1 MRACLLALAL
11 VAGASMASAGEDR
24 VYEGDATARS
34 VRDYVARLLGQDWA
48 GDSRRYA
55 LVVGISDYGDDAGYR
70 DLPTADDAHRMRRF
84 LIEEAGFDHVH
95 VLTEEHATKARIEEL
110 MDGVFPRLVDG
121 NDRFLFY
128 WSGHG
133 DQRALA
139 GGGERGYLPLAGSKR
154 GQWWR
159 MIGMD
164 DIEDWDETL
173 RARQALYLL
182 DACFSGLAGVAAKS
196 RLRDLTL
203 EQLARPSRQLL
214 TAGTAE
220 EEAIAGDRWGGSL
233 FTTAVLDGLRGAADA
248 TTAYAPDGV
257 VSFSELVGYVK
268 LRVAD
273 EKERAGWRSAITPQ
287 PRDLRVNQGEFF
299 VVLPPEADPE
309 ADAGPASDAAPAGKG
324 AAALTAAEVEEIQAM
339 LAALGFDPGPV
350 DGIFGLRTRGAL
362 LRFQRERDLD
372 ETAEWDAATERAMLR
387 AWAGKAR
394 ALDPSVTDAPADDEP
409 PTTPAPAGAPFRDCD
424 VCPEMIP
431 LAGGTFQMGSPP
443 DEEGRWDD
451 EGPRHA
457 VTVPPFALA
466 KHEVTFEQFDACV
479 AAGGCPNRPA
489 DPGWGRGDRPVINV
503 SWHDA
508 QAYVAW
514 LSEIAGEPYRLPS
527 EAEWEFAARAGTD
540 TRFAFGDA
548 WIEGAGNCDGYADR
562 TVEVGS
568 FQANAWGFH
577 DLHGN
582 VWEWVEDRWHDSYA
596 GAPADG
602 SAWIEGD
609 SADRVFRGGS
619 WVDEARGCRAA
630 YRDGDHPGVRLGDVG
645 FRPARGQG

>member
-1 MRACLLALAL
+1 MRAGLLALILLA
-11 VAGASMASAGEDR
+11 AAATASAGEDR

-34 VRDYVARLLGQDWA
+34 VRDHVAQLLGQDWA
-48 GDSRRYA
+48 SESRSYA
-55 LVVGISDYGDDAGYR
+55 LVVGISDYGDDTGYR
-70 DLPTADDAHRMRRF
+70 DLPTANDAHRVRRF

-95 VLTEEHATKARIEEL
+95 VLTEEFATKARVEEL
-110 MDGVFPRLVDG
+110 MDGIFPRLVDG

-139 GGGERGYLPLAGSKR
+139 GGGERGYLALADSRR
-154 GQWWR
+154 GRWWR
-159 MIGMD
+159 KIGMD

-173 RARQALYLL
+173 RARQVLYLL

-196 RLRDLTL
+196 SLRDLTL
-203 EQLARPSRQLL
+203 EQLAQPSRQLL

-248 TTAYAPDGV
+248 TTAYEPDGV
-257 VSFSELVGYVK
+257 VSFSELVGYVR

-273 EKERAGWRSAITPQ
+273 EKERARWQEAITPQ
-287 PRDLRVNQGEFF
+287 PRALRVNQGEFF
-299 VVLPPEADPE
+299 VALPPEVDPG
-309 ADAGPASDAAPAGKG
+309 DGPLVGASTDAAPTGKG

-372 ETAEWDAATERAMLR
+372 ETAEWDAQTELAMLR

-394 ALDPSVTDAPADDEP
+394 ALDPSVTGTAAPAA
-409 PTTPAPAGAPFRDCD
+409 PAPAGAPFRDCD

-443 DEEGRWDD
+443 DEAGRFDW

-479 AAGGCPNRPA
+479 DAGGCPNRPA
-489 DPGWGRGDRPVINV
+489 DAGWGRRDRPVVDV

-508 QAYVAW
+508 HAYVAW
-514 LSEIAGEPYRLPS
+514 LAEVTGEPYRLPS

-577 DLHGN
+577 DPHGN
-582 VWEWVEDRWHDSYA
+582 VLEWVEDRWHGSYV

-602 SAWIEGD
+602 SAWVEGD
-609 SADRVFRGGS
+609 SASRVVRGGS
-619 WVDEARGCRAA
+619 WLDEARLCRAA
-630 YRDGDHPGVRLGDVG
+630 VRYGDHPDYRSDGLG